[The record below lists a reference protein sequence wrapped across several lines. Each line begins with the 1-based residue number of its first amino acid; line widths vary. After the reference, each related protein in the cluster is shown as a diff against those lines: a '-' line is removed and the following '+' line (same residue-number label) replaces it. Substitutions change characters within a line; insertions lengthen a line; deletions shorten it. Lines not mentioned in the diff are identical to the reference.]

1 MDPVVAIVG
10 ATGAVGELMC
20 RVVVERQLPFRE
32 IRFLAS
38 ERSVGK
44 QIVFK
49 GQAHTVRA
57 LSQDAFHGVDIV
69 LSSTPAS
76 VSRQW
81 SPVAA
86 SAGATVVDNSSAWR
100 MDSDVPLVVPEV
112 NANAMDRIP
121 KGIVANPNC
130 STIQM
135 VVALKPLHDISRI
148 KRIVVSTYQASSGK
162 GATGLADLDAQV
174 RALGSGQPLPQAT
187 AHVDRLAGNVLAHD
201 WKPGE
206 DDYSEEE
213 WKMIRETRKIM
224 NDDSIQVS
232 ATTVRVPVR
241 TGHSESINIEF
252 HQPLSVEQARKALS
266 IAPGVI
272 LADKPGTQFAPT
284 PAQCEGLDEVF
295 VGRLRKDSTV
305 PFGLNMW
312 VVADNLRK
320 GAATNAVQIAD
331 LLIKSGN
338 MKRR

>member
-1 MDPVVAIVG
+1 MNPVIAIVG

-20 RVVVERQLPFRE
+20 RVVLERQLPFRE

-38 ERSVGK
+38 PRSAGRTILFNGK
-44 QIVFK
+44 H
-49 GQAHTVRA
+49 HTVQA
-57 LSQDAFHGVDIV
+57 LDKSRFQGVDIV

-76 VSRQW
+76 ISREW
-81 SPVAA
+81 SPIAA
-86 SAGATVVDNSSAWR
+86 AEGATVVDNSSAWR
-100 MDSDVPLVVPEV
+100 MDPEVPLVVPEV
-112 NANAMDRIP
+112 NPGAMESIP

-135 VVALKPLHDISRI
+135 VVALKPLHDLAGI
-148 KRIVVSTYQASSGK
+148 KRVVVSTYQASSGK

-174 RALGSGQPLPQAT
+174 QALGSGKAIPAAT

-206 DDYSEEE
+206 GDYSEEE
-213 WKMIRETRKIM
+213 WKMIRETRKILG
-224 NDDSIQVS
+224 DEAIRIT

-241 TGHSESINIEF
+241 TGHSESINVEF
-252 HQPLSVEQARKALS
+252 HKAVSVDDARRALEG
-266 IAPGVI
+266 APGI
-272 LADKPGTQFAPT
+272 LLADKPGEQFAPT
-284 PAQCEGLDEVF
+284 PAQCEGRDEVF
-295 VGRLRKDSTV
+295 IGRLRADHSV
-305 PFGLNMW
+305 PHGLNMW

-338 MKRR
+338 IKRR

>member
-1 MDPVVAIVG
+1 MEPIVAIVG

-20 RVVVERQLPFRE
+20 RVVLERQLPFRE

-38 ERSVGK
+38 ERSAGR
-44 QIVFK
+44 QILFN
-49 GQAHTVRA
+49 GQQHTVKV
-57 LSQDAFHGVDIV
+57 LSPESFQGVDIV

-76 VSRQW
+76 VSKQW

-86 SAGATVVDNSSAWR
+86 LAGATVVDNSSAWR
-100 MDSDVPLVVPEV
+100 MDSNVPLIVPEV
-112 NANAMDRIP
+112 NAEAMKSIP

-135 VVALKPLHDISRI
+135 VVALKPLHDIASI

-174 RALGSGQPLPQAT
+174 RALGNGKPLPPAT
-187 AHVDRLAGNVLAHD
+187 AHVDQLAGNVLAHD
-201 WKPGE
+201 WKLGE

-224 NDDSIQVS
+224 GDESIQIS
-232 ATTVRVPVR
+232 ATAVRVPVR
-241 TGHSESINIEF
+241 TGHSESINVEF
-252 HQPLSVEQARKALS
+252 HKPLELEIARKALS
-266 IAPGVI
+266 ESPGIV
-272 LADKPGTQFAPT
+272 LVDKPGIQHAPT
-284 PAQCEGLDEVF
+284 PAQCEGKDEVF
-295 VGRLRKDSTV
+295 VGRLRKDPSV
-305 PFGLNMW
+305 PFGINMW

-331 LLIKSGN
+331 ILIKSGN
-338 MKRR
+338 LKRR